1 MRVWLCKTTDSVSLY
16 IDDLMELAESG
27 VGCHWDG
34 LFVGALAYADNL
46 TLLAPSPPVLR
57 MLLHISERF
66 SVANYLKFN
75 PEKHNASDFPDYMI
89 VARVIL
95 CFVEKLECCRSVT
108 HQGHTLKHC

>member
-16 IDDLMELAESG
+16 IDELLMELAESG

-46 TLLAPSPPVLR
+46 TLLTPSPSALR
-57 MLLHISERF
+57 MLLHICERF

-75 PEKHNASDFPDYMI
+75 PDKTQCIRLSRLHDSSSCHF
-89 VARVIL
+89 VL
-95 CFVEKLECCRSVT
+95 CGKT
-108 HQGHTLKHC
+108 